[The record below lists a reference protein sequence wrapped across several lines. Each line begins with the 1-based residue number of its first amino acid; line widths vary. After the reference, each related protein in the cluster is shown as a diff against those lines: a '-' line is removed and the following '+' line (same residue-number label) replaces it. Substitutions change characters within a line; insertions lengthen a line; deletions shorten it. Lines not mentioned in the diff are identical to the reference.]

1 VTRVCLDSNVLVAA
15 FIARGLCS
23 DLLKLV
29 LSEYD
34 LIIPEVVAEEV
45 RRVLSSK
52 LKASQ
57 SALSAVEA
65 VLERCT
71 IVPGADALSP
81 ISLRDPD
88 DERVLA
94 DAIAAGAEIL
104 VSGDQDLLVAAGE
117 SPIRILSPRA
127 FLALA
132 RGGTL

>member
-1 VTRVCLDSNVLVAA
+1 MTRVCLDSNVLVAA
-15 FIARGLCS
+15 FIARGLCA

-29 LSEYD
+29 LSEYQ
-34 LIIPEVVAEEV
+34 LVVPEVVAEEV
-45 RRVLSSK
+45 LRVLTTK

-57 SALSAVEA
+57 TALSAVQA
-65 VLERCT
+65 VLDRCD
-71 IVPGADALSP
+71 IVPRGTAPSP

-94 DAIAAGAEIL
+94 DAVSAGAEIL
-104 VSGDQDLLVAAGE
+104 VSGDQDLLVVAKE

-127 FLALA
+127 FLTLA

>member
-1 VTRVCLDSNVLVAA
+1 MTRVCLDSNVLVAA
-15 FIARGLCS
+15 FIARGLCA

-29 LSEYD
+29 LSEYQ
-34 LIIPEVVAEEV
+34 LVVPEVVAEEV
-45 RRVLSSK
+45 LRVLRTK

-57 SALSAVEA
+57 TALSAVQA
-65 VLERCT
+65 VLDRCD
-71 IVPGADALSP
+71 IVPRGKAPSP

-94 DAIAAGAEIL
+94 DAVSAGAEIL
-104 VSGDQDLLVAAGE
+104 VSGDQDLLVVAKE

-127 FLALA
+127 FLTLA

>member
-15 FIARGLCS
+15 FIARGLCA

-34 LIIPEVVAEEV
+34 LIVPEVVAEEV
-45 RRVLSSK
+45 RRVLSTK

-57 SALSAVEA
+57 SALSAVDA

-71 IVPGADALSP
+71 TVPRLDAPSP

-94 DAIAAGAEIL
+94 EAIAAGAEIL